1 MNRVLAILGAA
12 LLALAAAPLEAAP
25 AALVEGVQMP
35 AWVERAGIGAAR
47 RLPLAPGMELRGG
60 DELRTGAGAR
70 VYVKLAEGSLIKLGE
85 NASLRILDLA
95 PDRGGFYKAA
105 LNVLEGAFRF
115 TTDLLAKQRRRDVSI
130 RVASVTAGIRGTDLW
145 GKSAPQKQV
154 VCLIDGKIEVGAEGE
169 APVVMDQP
177 RQFYQRVKGETQP
190 VGFVDPTQLAQWAR
204 ETEIEDGRGAARS
217 GGRWKVTLA
226 RAATQ
231 GAALEVYDRLRD
243 AGYAAEIL
251 PVKVDAGH
259 DYLVRISRLST
270 RADAEA
276 LAEQLRGTAGV
287 QEPKVSN

>member
-1 MNRVLAILGAA
+1 
-12 LLALAAAPLEAAP
+12 
-25 AALVEGVQMP
+25 
-35 AWVERAGIGAAR
+35 
-47 RLPLAPGMELRGG
+47 
-60 DELRTGAGAR
+60 
-70 VYVKLAEGSLIKLGE
+70 
-85 NASLRILDLA
+85 
-95 PDRGGFYKAA
+95 
-105 LNVLEGAFRF
+105 
-115 TTDLLAKQRRRDVSI
+115 
-130 RVASVTAGIRGTDLW
+130 
-145 GKSAPQKQV
+145 
-154 VCLIDGKIEVGAEGE
+154 
-169 APVVMDQP
+169 MDQP

-217 GGRWKVTLA
+217 GGSWKLTLA

-231 GAALEVYDRLRD
+231 SAALEVYDRLRD